1 MKLATIY
8 YNGVDVPQN
17 LESARRW
24 FEMAA
29 TQGNPTAQ
37 FNLGV
42 MQFNAEGGK
51 QDVEQAILWFE
62 QAAQQE
68 LAVAQ
73 YTLGMFYQDG
83 KVVERN
89 LERARHWL
97 NRAALNVTSGDDFLD
112 DLARRIRLLLTD
124 PDNA

>member
-1 MKLATIY
+1 
-8 YNGVDVPQN
+8 
-17 LESARRW
+17 
-24 FEMAA
+24 MAA

-51 QDVEQAILWFE
+51 QDIEQAILWFK

-83 KVVERN
+83 KVVKQDIKA
-89 LERARHWL
+89 ARDWL
-97 NRAALNVTSGDDFLD
+97 NRAALNAASGDDFLD
-112 DLARRIRLLLTD
+112 DLARRIRLLLSDTG
-124 PDNA
+124 NT